1 METFPPHVFEL
12 NDSLIG
18 DFGEYIY
25 QKYAQSMGFKTN
37 RVNMGEIDI
46 FLQKDLQKY
55 EVDVK
60 TTRNISQGYK
70 GQRSKERKAIIY
82 EQVVVKPDYI
92 LINFDERSP
101 FFYLKSVKIENTEKN
116 YYDWKK
122 DKDKP
127 IKRINKFQKIRDE
140 IKQNLIH
147 ILSDS
152 DFRFRYIFRG
162 SVSLTRWSSQPD
174 SLPGSKKVI
183 TKFDYTIFVQMKY
196 SETNLEELSEIF
208 VFEHSQYNKKI
219 KLITSSVRQQK
230 KGLMQVIDKEDFRKN
245 NPELIFSDINSF
257 KAYADKKLKK
267 IDMSWA

>member
-1 METFPPHVFEL
+1 MSEIL
-12 NDSLIG
+12 KINDSLIG
-18 DFGEYIY
+18 DFGEYVY

-46 FLQKDLQKY
+46 LLEKDKDKY
-55 EVDVK
+55 EIDVK
-60 TTRNISQGYK
+60 TTRNAGQGYK
-70 GQRSKERKAIIY
+70 GTRSKERKTIIY
-82 EQVVVKPDYI
+82 EQVVVTPDYI
-92 LINFDERSP
+92 IINFDKRSP
-101 FFYLKSVKIENTEKN
+101 FSHFKKVKIENTEIN
-116 YYDWKK
+116 YYDWKN

-127 IKRINKFQKIRDE
+127 TKKINKFQKIRDE

-183 TKFDYTIFVQMKY
+183 TNFDYTIFIQMKY

-208 VFEHSQYNKKI
+208 VFKHSEYNKAI
-219 KLITSSVRQQK
+219 KLIPSSERQQK
-230 KGLMQVIDKEDFRKN
+230 KGLMQVIDKEDFRRN
-245 NPELIFSDINSF
+245 NPELIFDNIDSF
-257 KAYADKKLKK
+257 KNYAEINLKK
-267 IDMSWA
+267 IDTSWA

>member
-1 METFPPHVFEL
+1 MSIVFEL

-18 DFGEYIY
+18 DFGEYVY

-46 FLQKDLQKY
+46 FLQKDSEKY
-55 EVDVK
+55 EIDVK
-60 TTRNISQGYK
+60 TTRNTGQGYK
-70 GQRSKERKAIIY
+70 GPRSKERKTIIY
-82 EQVVVKPDYI
+82 EQVVVKPDCI
-92 LINFDERSP
+92 LINFDEGSP

-116 YYDWKK
+116 YYDWKE

-127 IKRINKFQKIRDE
+127 TKRINKFQKIRDD
-140 IKQNLIH
+140 IKQNLIQ

-183 TKFDYTIFVQMKY
+183 TNFDYTIFIQMKY

-208 VFEHSQYNKKI
+208 VFKHSEYNKAI
-219 KLITSSVRQQK
+219 KLIPSSERQQK
-230 KGLMQVIDKEDFRKN
+230 KGLMQVIDKEDFRRN
-245 NPELIFSDINSF
+245 NPELIFDNIDSF
-257 KAYADKKLKK
+257 KNYAEINLKK
-267 IDMSWA
+267 IDTSWA

>member
-1 METFPPHVFEL
+1 MSEILEL

-18 DFGEYIY
+18 DFGEYVY

-46 FLQKDLQKY
+46 FLKKGQDTY
-55 EVDVK
+55 EIDVK
-60 TTRNISQGYK
+60 TTRNTGQGYK
-70 GQRSKERKAIIY
+70 GPRNKERKAIIY
-82 EQVVVKPDYI
+82 EQVVVTPDNI
-92 LINFDERSP
+92 IINFDERSP
-101 FFYLKSVKIENTEKN
+101 FSYLKSIKIENTENN

-122 DKDKP
+122 NKDKP

-183 TKFDYTIFVQMKY
+183 TKFDYTIFIQMKY
-196 SETNLEELSEIF
+196 CEINLEELSEIF

-219 KLITSSVRQQK
+219 KLITSSPRQQK
-230 KGLMQVIDKEDFRKN
+230 KGIMQVIDKEDFRRN
-245 NPELIFSDINSF
+245 NPELIFDDIKNF
-257 KAYADKKLKK
+257 KIYADKNLNK
-267 IDMSWA
+267 IDN

>member
-1 METFPPHVFEL
+1 MSEILKL

-18 DFGEYIY
+18 DFGEYVY

-46 FLQKDLQKY
+46 FLKKDKDKY
-55 EVDVK
+55 EIDVK
-60 TTRNISQGYK
+60 TTRNAGQGYK
-70 GQRSKERKAIIY
+70 GTRSKERKTIIY
-82 EQVVVKPDYI
+82 EQVVVTADYI
-92 LINFDERSP
+92 IINFDKRSP
-101 FFYLKSVKIENTEKN
+101 FSHLKSVKIENTEIN
-116 YYDWKK
+116 YYAWKN

-127 IKRINKFQKIRDE
+127 TKKINKFQKIRDE

-183 TKFDYTIFVQMKY
+183 TNFDYTIFIQMKY
-196 SETNLEELSEIF
+196 SEKNLEELSEIF
-208 VFEHSQYNKKI
+208 IFKHSEYNKTI
-219 KLITSSVRQQK
+219 KLIPSSARQQK
-230 KGLMQVIDKEDFRKN
+230 KGLMHVIDKEDFRKN
-245 NPELIFSDINSF
+245 NPKLIFDNLKSF
-257 KAYADKKLKK
+257 KSYADKKL
-267 IDMSWA
+267 